1 MQLFATPSSIPWTKT
16 LVLCWVRYTIKLMP
30 QLCIH
35 TVFSYRAIHFITYA
49 AHELYFNWLL
59 HMLWQSFQIMWRSG
73 FVCSKD
79 FNVSGVLQLS
89 SAAHGKID
97 SCFIIGH
104 LWLLTSFILGARVW
118 PESVNLLSRAYA
130 LTVTVQLKLYQW
142 STQAMHAWSLEVC
155 NSKLPLS

>member
-35 TVFSYRAIHFITYA
+35 TVFSYHAIHFITYA

-59 HMLWQSFQIMWRSG
+59 HMLWQSFQIMWLSG

-89 SAAHGKID
+89 SAAHGKIHD
-97 SCFIIGH
+97 WFLFYNRSPLIIDELYTRCTCVAWIGEFTFTCICIDCYSSAKA
-104 LWLLTSFILGARVW
+104 LPVKYTG
-118 PESVNLLSRAYA
+118 YA
-130 LTVTVQLKLYQW
+130 CMEFRGL
-142 STQAMHAWSLEVC
+142 
-155 NSKLPLS
+155 